1 MPNNWAV
8 LLDIFVLLSVALL
21 LGMVFERLRQDAV
34 GGYLVAG
41 ILLGPGVSGWIRD
54 VEDYRIL
61 AELGVALLLFT
72 IGLEFSWRR
81 LRELGSVAL
90 FGGTIQILLTA
101 AIAALASITL
111 GFSPAEAI
119 VVGAA
124 LSLSSTAVVLRVLT
138 DRAMLD
144 SLHGR
149 NSLGILLLQ
158 DLAVVPLV
166 VLISALG
173 EGLGGPAAFGGFAL
187 SLAGA
192 TVLVAAM
199 FLLTKYAFPRV
210 LHMASAYRNR
220 DLPMVLAFAVCLGAV
235 VACHALGLSPILGA
249 FVAGMLLSE
258 SPFSQQIR
266 ADIIP
271 LRAGFLTLFFASFG
285 MMAHVPANQNLLM
298 IAPLALAIMCGK
310 AMIVGFVIRLF
321 RQPHG
326 IAVTTGLT
334 LAQIGEFSFVL
345 LELGYLQGLVAPAT
359 FQVLLCACVV
369 TLVLTPNVIV
379 GAPRLGEI
387 ITRVLSPPAKVPSV
401 EAHPGQETEHSPGPV
416 IIVGFGPA
424 GQRVAE
430 MLREAAIR
438 FAVVDLNPRSVAAQ
452 RPNLP
457 IKFGDATR
465 PEILNHLGLRH
476 SRAVVVTV
484 PDPQTSELIVRQ
496 AKRMAPHVPVI
507 ARSRYHAHAP
517 GLLRAGVD
525 RLVDEE
531 DLMGRRLGAE
541 VVDLPQS
548 VGLA

>member
-1 MPNNWAV
+1 MPDNWAV
-8 LLDIFVLLSVALL
+8 LVDIFVLLSAALL
-21 LGMVFERLRQDAV
+21 LGMLFERLRQDAV

-41 ILLGPGVSGWIRD
+41 IFLGPGVSGWISN

-72 IGLEFSWRR
+72 IGLEFSWSR

-90 FGGTIQILLTA
+90 VGGTIQILLTA
-101 AIAALASITL
+101 VIAAVVSIAL
-111 GFSPAEAI
+111 GFSLAEAI

-138 DRAMLD
+138 NRAMLD

-166 VLISALG
+166 LLISALG
-173 EGLGGPAAFGGFAL
+173 EGLRGRAAFGGFAL
-187 SLAGA
+187 SLAAA
-192 TVLVAAM
+192 TALVAAM

-220 DLPMVLAFAVCLGAV
+220 DLPVVLAFAVCLGAV
-235 VACHALGLSPILGA
+235 AACHALGLSPILGA

-285 MMAHVPANQNLLM
+285 MLTFVPAYQDLLM

-321 RQPHG
+321 RQPRG
-326 IAVTTGLT
+326 MAVTTGLT

-345 LELGYLQGLVAPAT
+345 LELGYHHGLVAPAT
-359 FQVLLCACVV
+359 FQALLCACVF
-369 TLVLTPNVIV
+369 TLILTPNVIA

-387 ITRVLSPPAKVPSV
+387 VTRVLSPRGEARSV
-401 EAHPGQETEHSPGPV
+401 EPHPSRETEHSPGPV

-424 GQRVAE
+424 GQGVAE
-430 MLREAAIR
+430 TLREAMKR
-438 FAVVDLNPRSVAAQ
+438 FVVVDLNPRSVAAQ
-452 RPNLP
+452 RSSLP
-457 IKFGDATR
+457 IEFGDATR
-465 PEILNHLGLRH
+465 PEILNHLGIQH

-496 AKRMAPHVPVI
+496 AKRMAPQVPVI
-507 ARSRYHAHAP
+507 ARCRYHAHAP

-531 DLMGRRLGAE
+531 DLTGRRLGAE
-541 VVDLPQS
+541 IVDLLHG
-548 VGLA
+548 VDIA

>member
-1 MPNNWAV
+1 MPDNWSV
-8 LLDIFVLLSVALL
+8 VLDIFVLLSAALL
-21 LGMVFERLRQDAV
+21 LGMLFERLRQDAV

-41 ILLGPGVSGWIRD
+41 ILLGPGVSGWISN

-90 FGGTIQILLTA
+90 VGGTIQILLTA
-101 AIAALASITL
+101 VTAAAVSIAL

-138 DRAMLD
+138 NRAMLD

-166 VLISALG
+166 VLISAMG
-173 EGLGGPAAFGGFAL
+173 KGLRGPAAFGEFAL

-220 DLPMVLAFAVCLGAV
+220 DLPVVLAFAVCLGSV

-285 MMAHVPANQNLLM
+285 MLVYVPPNQNLVM
-298 IAPLALAIMCGK
+298 IVPLALAIMCGK
-310 AMIVGFVIRLF
+310 AMIVSFVIRLF
-321 RQPHG
+321 RQPYG

-345 LELGYLQGLVAPAT
+345 LELGYLHGLVAPAT
-359 FQVLLCACVV
+359 FQALLCACVL
-369 TLVLTPNVIV
+369 TLILTPNVIA
-379 GAPRLGEI
+379 GAPRLGEF
-387 ITRVLSPPAKVPSV
+387 ITRVLSPRRDAPSV
-401 EAHPGQETEHSPGPV
+401 KAQPRRETEHSPGPV
-416 IIVGFGPA
+416 VIVGFGPA

-430 MLREAAIR
+430 ILGEATIG

-452 RPNLP
+452 RSNLP
-457 IKFGDATR
+457 IEFGDATR
-465 PEILNHLGLRH
+465 PEILNHLGIQH
-476 SRAVVVTV
+476 SRAVVVTI
-484 PDPQTSELIVRQ
+484 PDPLTSELIIRQ
-496 AKRMAPHVPVI
+496 VKRMAPHVPVI
-507 ARSRYHAHAP
+507 VRCRYHAHAP
-517 GLLRAGVD
+517 GLLGAGAD

-541 VVDLPQS
+541 IADL
-548 VGLA
+548 LAGVNTA

>member
-1 MPNNWAV
+1 MLDNSAV

-41 ILLGPGVSGWIRD
+41 ILLGPGVSGWISN
-54 VEDYRIL
+54 VEDYLTL
-61 AELGVALLLFT
+61 AQLGVALLLFT

-101 AIAALASITL
+101 VIAAIVGITV

-138 DRAMLD
+138 NRAMLD

-173 EGLGGPAAFGGFAL
+173 ESRPGPAAFGGFAL

-220 DLPMVLAFAVCLGAV
+220 DLPIVLAFAVCLGAV
-235 VACHALGLSPILGA
+235 AACHSLGLSPILGA

-258 SPFSQQIR
+258 SPFAQQIR

-285 MMAHVPANQNLLM
+285 MVAYGPGDQNLLL

-310 AMIVGFVIRLF
+310 AIIVGIVVRVF
-321 RQPHG
+321 RQPYG
-326 IAVTTGLT
+326 VAITTGLT
-334 LAQIGEFSFVL
+334 VAQIGEFSFVL
-345 LELGYLQGLVAPAT
+345 LELGHLHGLVAPAT
-359 FQVLLCACVV
+359 FQVLLSACVL
-369 TLVLTPNVIV
+369 TLLLTPNVIV

-387 ITRVLSPPAKVPSV
+387 ITRVLSRLAEAPRV
-401 EAHPGQETEHSPGPV
+401 EGHRDRETEHPPGPV

-424 GQRVAE
+424 GQRVIE
-430 MLREAAIR
+430 TLQEATVR

-452 RPNLP
+452 RSNLP
-457 IKFGDATR
+457 IEFGDATR
-465 PEILNHLGLRH
+465 PEILNHLRVQD

-484 PDPQTSELIVRQ
+484 PDPPTSELIVRQ
-496 AKRMAPHVPVI
+496 VKRMAPHVPVI
-507 ARSRYHAHAP
+507 ARCRYHAHAP

-541 VVDLPQS
+541 ILDLPH
-548 VGLA
+548 GAGTT

>member
-1 MPNNWAV
+1 MSNNWTV
-8 LLDIFVLLSVALL
+8 LLDLFVLLSVALL
-21 LGMVFERLRQDAV
+21 LGMVFERLRQNAV

-41 ILLGPGVSGWIRD
+41 ILLGPGVSGWIGN

-72 IGLEFSWRR
+72 IGLEFSWSR

-101 AIAALASITL
+101 VIAALVSITV
-111 GFSPAEAI
+111 GFAPAEAI

-173 EGLGGPAAFGGFAL
+173 EGLHGPAAFGGFAL

-210 LHMASAYRNR
+210 LDMASAYRNR

-235 VACHALGLSPILGA
+235 VVCHALGLSPILGA
-249 FVAGMLLSE
+249 FVAGMLLAE

-285 MMAHVPANQNLLM
+285 MMTRVPANQSLLM
-298 IAPLALAIMCGK
+298 IVPLALAIMCGK
-310 AMIVGFVIRLF
+310 AIIVGFVIRLF

-326 IAVTTGLT
+326 AAAATGLT

-345 LELGYLQGLVAPAT
+345 LELGYLQGLVTLAT
-359 FQVLLCACVV
+359 FQALLCACVL

-387 ITRVLSPPAKVPSV
+387 ITRVLSRLPPPSS
-401 EAHPGQETEHSPGPV
+401 EAHPDRETETSPGPV

-430 MLREAAIR
+430 ILREAAMR
-438 FAVVDLNPRSVAAQ
+438 FTVVDLNPRSVAAQ
-452 RPNLP
+452 RSSLP
-457 IKFGDATR
+457 IEYGDATR
-465 PEILNHLGLRH
+465 PEILNHLGILH

-496 AKRMAPHVPVI
+496 AKRMAPCVPVI

-517 GLLRAGVD
+517 GLLRAGAD

-541 VVDLPQS
+541 VVDLPQG